1 MLATLARG
9 TVLLFLA
16 LMIVVW
22 ILSLGRNASP
32 PANEQPLYGRLY
44 S

>member
-16 LMIVVW
+16 LMIMVW
-22 ILSLGRNASP
+22 ILSLGRNASAP
-32 PANEQPLYGRLY
+32 SKEQPPYSRLY